1 MTRRFV
7 ALAAILLFTACGSGD
22 RPEQADSTSID
33 ADAAMADTAAVEEL
47 PPMPEPPDQEAGR
60 LVVRAVGALELS
72 RSWPAR
78 AGRCAHPSM
87 VLLIAEEPGSG
98 VSVMLELPPGGGFTG
113 DYPVQLADS
122 GGTVPAPA
130 SQLGIQLFEGNTA
143 EAYQAS
149 AGLVTVDE
157 LTDQRMSGHLA
168 VTFRH
173 LTSNRLAQVAGRFHR
188 VDVEALP
195 LDWCAQAAAAR
206 DSLAA
211 AADTAAR
218 DSAAGG

>member
-7 ALAAILLFTACGSGD
+7 ALAAILLFPACGSGD
-22 RPEQADSTSID
+22 RPEQADSAAVD

-47 PPMPEPPDQEAGR
+47 PPMPEPPAQESGR
-60 LVVRAVGALELS
+60 LAVTAVGALELS

-78 AGRCAHPSM
+78 AGRCANPSM
-87 VLLIAEEPGSG
+87 VLLIADEPGSG
-98 VSVMLELPPGGGFTG
+98 VSVMLELPSSGSLTG
-113 DYPVQLADS
+113 EYPVHFADS
-122 GGTVPAPA
+122 AGTVPAPA

-143 EAYQAS
+143 DAYQAS

-157 LTDQRMSGHLA
+157 LSDQRLSGHLA

-173 LTSNRLAQVAGRFHR
+173 ITSNRLSQVAGRFHR
-188 VDVEALP
+188 VNVEALP

-211 AADTAAR
+211 PVDTAAR
-218 DSAAGG
+218 DTAAGG